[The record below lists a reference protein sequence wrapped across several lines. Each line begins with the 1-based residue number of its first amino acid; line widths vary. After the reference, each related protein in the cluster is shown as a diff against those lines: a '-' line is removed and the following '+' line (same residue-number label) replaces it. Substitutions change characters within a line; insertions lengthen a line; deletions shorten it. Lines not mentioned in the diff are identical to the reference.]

1 VLNGVRA
8 NFNGANLSG
17 ADLLEADLSGAD
29 LTGGKLYKT
38 NFNKAN
44 VHGTIFQGTQMW
56 SLIFT
61 NLDISRARDEKQF
74 HAAALAKLQREHK
87 RLQDR
92 IEAM

>member
-1 VLNGVRA
+1 
-8 NFNGANLSG
+8 
-17 ADLLEADLSGAD
+17 
-29 LTGGKLYKT
+29 
-38 NFNKAN
+38 
-44 VHGTIFQGTQMW
+44 MW